1 MTPSIKYIIERHWI
15 MQDTVTTEA
24 KNLKEA
30 FEHARNTPRTEG
42 YYMPSSIC
50 LDAWTTK
57 SNEDDPPNP

>member
-15 MQDTVTTEA
+15 MQDTVTVEA

-30 FEHARNTPRTEG
+30 FGHACNTPLTEG
-42 YYMPSSIC
+42 YYMPNSIC

-57 SNEDDPPNP
+57 SNENDSPSP